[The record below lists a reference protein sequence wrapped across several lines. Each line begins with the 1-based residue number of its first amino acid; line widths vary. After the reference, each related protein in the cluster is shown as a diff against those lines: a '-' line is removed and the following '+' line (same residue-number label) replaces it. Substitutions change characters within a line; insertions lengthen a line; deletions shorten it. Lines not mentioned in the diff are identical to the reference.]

1 MLYYNFEVENDTL
14 SHWNQVEKVIIMQVN
29 TMENL
34 DEINDRLLSPLN
46 PEQHEAVV
54 SLNRPLL
61 VLSGAG
67 TGKTKVLTTK
77 IAYMIE
83 NGYAFPSQILAVTF
97 SNRAAREM
105 KERLFGLTSGA
116 EGVWLGTF
124 HSICVRI
131 LRRYAD
137 LLGMSQDFT
146 IIDADDQTKLIRQIA
161 KELNLEKKSVNGI
174 VNRISLWK
182 DKGYRYDDSRVDR
195 SLIEAQVYKIYQER
209 LECYDSMDF
218 GDLLLNVIRIFK
230 NFPDVL
236 RHYRDQF
243 KYILVDEYQDTN
255 MAQYIWLRL
264 LSPLGDGLC
273 CVGDDDQSIYSWR
286 GAEVGNILR
295 FEKDFINAQVVRL
308 ERNYRSGGYILGAA
322 SSLISNNKG
331 RLGKKIWTEDSVG
344 EKVKIKRLYNGF
356 DEARF
361 VADQI
366 ENLKRYEDNDYGAM
380 AVLVRAGYQTREF
393 EDRFIAYGIP
403 YKVVGGLK
411 FYDRQEIKDIVA
423 YMRLVYQ
430 SNDSLAF
437 ERVIN
442 TPKRGIGASAVS
454 KFYEY
459 SRDHGVSL
467 FQAAKDMAHE
477 NLLRPS
483 VKTSVEAFAKL
494 IESIQEKKEAKPSEI
509 AKFIINQTGYLQML
523 SQEKTTE
530 AEGRIENLKELTTAL
545 EDFPDLPTFMEHVSL
560 VMDSPRNLSEDLVSI
575 MTLHSAKGLEFDNVF
590 LAGWEEGVFPHNL
603 CLQEDNLEEERRL
616 AYVGLTRAR
625 KRAFISFVLSRRIH
639 NQWQNNPPSRFLR
652 ELSEEDIEI
661 LR

>member
-1 MLYYNFEVENDTL
+1 
-14 SHWNQVEKVIIMQVN
+14 MQVN
-29 TMENL
+29 ALNNL
-34 DEINDRLLSPLN
+34 DEINEQLLNSLN
-46 PEQHEAVV
+46 PEQHEAVI
-54 SLNRPLL
+54 SLDRPLL

-116 EGVWLGTF
+116 DGVWLGTF
-124 HSICVRI
+124 HSVCARI
-131 LRRYAD
+131 LRRHAD

-146 IIDADDQTKLIRQIA
+146 IIDADDQTKLVRQIA

-174 VNRISLWK
+174 VNRIGLWK
-182 DKGYRYDDSRVDR
+182 DKGYRYDDSRIDR
-195 SLIEAQVYKIYQER
+195 GMMEAQVYKIYQER

-264 LSPLGDGLC
+264 LSPLGEGLC

-295 FEKDFINAQVVRL
+295 FEKDFINAKIVRL

-322 SSLISNNKG
+322 SSLISNNQG
-331 RLGKKIWTEDSVG
+331 RLGKKIWTEDGVG

-366 ENLKRYEDNDYGAM
+366 ENLKRFENDDYGAM

-430 SNDSLAF
+430 PNDSLAF

-459 SRDHGVSL
+459 SRDHNVSL
-467 FQAAKDMAHE
+467 FQAAKDMARE

-483 VKTSVEAFAKL
+483 VKISVEAFTKL
-494 IESIQEKKEAKPSEI
+494 IESITERKDANPSEI
-509 AKFIINQTGYLQML
+509 AKFIITATGYQQML

-560 VMDSPRNLSEDLVSI
+560 VMDSPRNVSEDLVSI
-575 MTLHSAKGLEFDNVF
+575 MTLHSAKGLEFENVF
-590 LAGWEEGVFPHNL
+590 LAGWEEGIFPHNL

-616 AYVGLTRAR
+616 AYVGLTRAK
-625 KRAFISFVLSRRIH
+625 KRAFISFVLNRRVH

>member
-1 MLYYNFEVENDTL
+1 MYANA
-14 SHWNQVEKVIIMQVN
+14 
-29 TMENL
+29 MESL
-34 DEINDRLLSPLN
+34 DQINDRLLNSLN

-54 SLNRPLL
+54 FLDRPLL

-77 IAYMIE
+77 IAYIIE

-105 KERLFGLTSGA
+105 KERLYNLTSGA
-116 EGVWLGTF
+116 DGVWLGTF
-124 HSICVRI
+124 HSVCVRI
-131 LRRYAD
+131 LRKHAD
-137 LLGMSQDFT
+137 LIGMKQDFT
-146 IIDADDQTKLIRQIA
+146 IIDADDQTKLVRQIV

-182 DKGYRYDDSRVDR
+182 DKGYRYDDSRIDR
-195 SLIEAQVYKIYQER
+195 GLMEAQVYKIYQER

-236 RHYRDQF
+236 HRYRDQF

-255 MAQYIWLRL
+255 MAQYIWLRM

-295 FEKDFINAQVVRL
+295 FEKDFINAKIVRL
-308 ERNYRSGGYILGAA
+308 ERNYRSGGHILGAA
-322 SSLISNNKG
+322 SSLISNNES
-331 RLGKKIWTEDSVG
+331 RLGKKIWTEGDCG
-344 EKVKIKRLYNGF
+344 EKVKVKRLYNGF

-366 ENLKRYEDNDYGAM
+366 EDLKRQGNHNYGSM

-459 SRDHGVSL
+459 SRNHNVSL
-467 FQAAKDMAHE
+467 FQAAKDMARE

-483 VKTSVEAFAKL
+483 VKTAVESFTRL
-494 IESIQEKKEAKPSEI
+494 IESICEKKDAKPSEI
-509 AKFIINQTGYLQML
+509 AKFIITATGYQQML

-545 EDFPDLPTFMEHVSL
+545 EDFPDLSTFMEHVSL
-560 VMDSPRNLSEDLVSI
+560 VMDSPRNVSEDLVSI
-575 MTLHSAKGLEFDNVF
+575 MTLHSAKGLEFENVF

-603 CLQEDNLEEERRL
+603 CLQENNLEEERRL
-616 AYVGLTRAR
+616 AYVGLTRA
-625 KRAFISFVLSRRIH
+625 KSRAFISFVLNRRVH
-639 NQWQNNPPSRFLR
+639 NQWQNNPPSRFLQ
-652 ELSEEDIEI
+652 ELSKEDIEI

>member
-1 MLYYNFEVENDTL
+1 MYANV
-14 SHWNQVEKVIIMQVN
+14 
-29 TMENL
+29 MESL
-34 DEINDRLLSPLN
+34 DEINDRLLSSLN
-46 PEQHEAVV
+46 PEQHEAVI
-54 SLNRPLL
+54 SLDRPLL

-105 KERLFGLTSGA
+105 KDRLYNLCAGA
-116 EGVWLGTF
+116 DGVWLGTF
-124 HSICVRI
+124 HSVCVRI

-137 LLGMSQDFT
+137 LLGMKQDFT
-146 IIDADDQTKLIRQIA
+146 IIDADDQTKLVRQIV
-161 KELNLEKKSVNGI
+161 KELNFEKKSVNGI

-182 DKGYRYDDSRVDR
+182 DKGWRYDDSRIDR
-195 SLIEAQVYKIYQER
+195 GLMEAQVYKIYQER

-218 GDLLLNVIRIFK
+218 GDLLLNVIRLFK

-236 RHYRDQF
+236 RHYREQF

-255 MAQYIWLRL
+255 MAQYIWLRM

-295 FEKDFINAQVVRL
+295 FEKDFINAKIVRL
-308 ERNYRSGGYILGAA
+308 ERNYRSGGHILGAA
-322 SSLISNNKG
+322 SSLISNNES
-331 RLGKKIWTEDSVG
+331 RLGKKIWTEGSRG
-344 EKVKIKRLYNGF
+344 EKVKVKRLYNGF

-366 ENLKRYEDNDYGAM
+366 ETLKRRENDDYGAM

-459 SRDHGVSL
+459 SRDHNVSL
-467 FQAAKDMAHE
+467 FQAAKDMARE

-483 VKTSVEAFAKL
+483 VKTAVESFTKL
-494 IESIQEKKEAKPSEI
+494 IESIREKKDAKPSKI
-509 AKFIINQTGYLQML
+509 AKFIINQTGYQQML

-560 VMDSPRNLSEDLVSI
+560 VMDSPRNVSEDLVSI
-575 MTLHSAKGLEFDNVF
+575 MTLHSAKGLEFENVF

-616 AYVGLTRAR
+616 AYVGLTRAK
-625 KRAFISFVLSRRIH
+625 KRAFISFVLNRRVH
-639 NQWQNNPPSRFLR
+639 NQWQNNLPSRFLR

>member
-1 MLYYNFEVENDTL
+1 M
-14 SHWNQVEKVIIMQVN
+14 S
-29 TMENL
+29 NL
-34 DEINDRLLSPLN
+34 DEINGQLLNSLN
-46 PEQHEAVV
+46 PEQHEAVI
-54 SLNRPLL
+54 SLNHPLL

-105 KERLFGLTSGA
+105 RERLFGLTSGA
-116 EGVWLGTF
+116 DGVWLGTF
-124 HSICVRI
+124 HSVCARI
-131 LRRYAD
+131 LRKHAD

-146 IIDADDQTKLIRQIA
+146 IIDADDQTKLVRQIA
-161 KELNLEKKSVNGI
+161 KELNLEKRSVNGI

-182 DKGYRYDDSRVDR
+182 DKGYRCDDPRIDR
-195 SLIEAQVYKIYQER
+195 GMIEAQVYKTYQER

-230 NFPDVL
+230 NFPDTL
-236 RHYRDQF
+236 HQYRQKF

-264 LSPLGDGLC
+264 LSPLGEGLC

-295 FEKDFINAQVVRL
+295 FEKDFINAKIVRL

-322 SSLISNNKG
+322 SCLISNNQG
-331 RLGKKIWTEDSVG
+331 RLGKKIWTEGDRG

-366 ENLKRYEDNDYGAM
+366 ENLKRFENDDYGAM

-393 EDRFIAYGIP
+393 EDRFIACGIP

-430 SNDSLAF
+430 PNDSLAF
-437 ERVIN
+437 ERIVN

-467 FQAAKDMAHE
+467 FQAAKDMASE

-483 VKTSVEAFAKL
+483 LKISVENFVKL
-494 IESIQEKKEAKPSEI
+494 IDSISTKKDKNPSDLAKD
-509 AKFIINQTGYLQML
+509 IIEDTGYLQML

-530 AEGRIENLKELTTAL
+530 AEGRIENLNELTTAL
-545 EDFPDLPTFMEHVSL
+545 KDFPDLPTFMEHVSL
-560 VMDSPRNLSEDLVSI
+560 VMDSPRNSSEDLVSI
-575 MTLHSAKGLEFDNVF
+575 MTLHSAKGLEFENVF

-603 CLQEDNLEEERRL
+603 CLQENNLEEERRL
-616 AYVGLTRAR
+616 AYVGLTRAK
-625 KRAFISFVLSRRIH
+625 KRAFISFVINRRVH

>member
-1 MLYYNFEVENDTL
+1 MYANA
-14 SHWNQVEKVIIMQVN
+14 
-29 TMENL
+29 MESL
-34 DEINDRLLSPLN
+34 DEINDRLLNSLN
-46 PEQHEAVV
+46 PEQHEAVI

-105 KERLFGLTSGA
+105 KERLYNLTSGVD
-116 EGVWLGTF
+116 GVWLGTF
-124 HSICVRI
+124 HSVCVRI
-131 LRRYAD
+131 LRKHAD
-137 LLGMSQDFT
+137 LVGMRQDFT
-146 IIDADDQTKLIRQIA
+146 IIDADDQTKLVRQIV
-161 KELNLEKKSVNGI
+161 KELNREKKSVNGI

-182 DKGYRYDDSRVDR
+182 DKGYRHDDSRIDR
-195 SLIEAQVYKIYQER
+195 GLMEAQVYKIYQER

-218 GDLLLNVIRIFK
+218 GDLLLNTIRIFK

-236 RHYRDQF
+236 HHYRDQF

-255 MAQYIWLRL
+255 MAQYIWLRM

-295 FEKDFINAQVVRL
+295 FEKDFINAKIVRL
-308 ERNYRSGGYILGAA
+308 ERNYRSGGHILSAA
-322 SSLISNNKG
+322 SNLISNNES
-331 RLGKKIWTEDSVG
+331 RLGKKIWTEGDCG
-344 EKVKIKRLYNGF
+344 EKVRIKRLYNGF

-366 ENLKRYEDNDYGAM
+366 ENLKRRGNDNYGAM

-442 TPKRGIGASAVS
+442 TPKRGIGASAIS

-459 SRDHGVSL
+459 SRDHNVSL
-467 FQAAKDMAHE
+467 FQAAKDMARE

-483 VKTSVEAFAKL
+483 VKMAVEDFTKL
-494 IESIQEKKEAKPSEI
+494 IESIQEKKDAKPSEI
-509 AKFIINQTGYLQML
+509 AKFIITATGYQQML

-560 VMDSPRNLSEDLVSI
+560 VMDSPRSVSEDLVSI

-616 AYVGLTRAR
+616 AYVGLTRAK
-625 KRAFISFVLSRRIH
+625 KRAFISFVLNRRVH